1 MAKNKIIQY
10 LRKLNNSYI
19 KSISG
24 NKIKMKCEFYNND
37 IISPNFTYLYKNT
50 SLGYTTKG
58 INLGNLPNDEYR
70 TIKIADSIYRKLET
84 FKIIIKRFDSYGG
97 KNIYFTQT
105 KEELIEFLSSHVDDI
120 DKFVFEK
127 WHSFIYEY
135 RVQVLKGE
143 HVCTTMKKSKSN
155 ITDSWHKHK
164 RNAVFYKETSPNFIK
179 TDGYNTM
186 IEACEE
192 AATRLGLNFVAFD
205 VLSNMDGSKYL
216 ILESNTKPALGNWT
230 LSKYEEKLKQL
241 GLYPNTNNNTISTI
255 QQRPHRARGVQLNEP
270 ESHLDARLRQSLE
283 DSIRGI
289 TRIDYSNIA
298 A

>member
-10 LRKLNNSYI
+10 LRKLNTNWI
-19 KSISG
+19 KSMSG

-50 SLGYTTKG
+50 SFSGCTTKG
-58 INLGNLPNDEYR
+58 ISIGNTFNDEDR
-70 TIKIADSIYRKLET
+70 IKRIANAIYDRLAT

-105 KEELIEFLSSHVDDI
+105 KEELIEFLLSHVDDI

-179 TDGYNTM
+179 TEGYNTM

-192 AATRLGLNFVAFD
+192 AAARLGLNFVAFD
-205 VLSNMDGSKYL
+205 VLSNIDGSKYL

-241 GLYPNTNNNTISTI
+241 DLYPNINNNTISNTQWRTRRVHAVFDSSLRTRLEEQLYGI
-255 QQRPHRARGVQLNEP
+255 NTNSIVQDEYDFI
-270 ESHLDARLRQSLE
+270 E
-283 DSIRGI
+283 
-289 TRIDYSNIA
+289 A

>member
-10 LRKLNNSYI
+10 LIKLNTNWV
-19 KSISG
+19 KLMSG
-24 NKIKMKCEFYNND
+24 NKIKMKCEFYDND
-37 IISPNFTYLYKNT
+37 IISPIFTYLYKGSPSFT
-50 SLGYTTKG
+50 GYTKKG
-58 INLGNLPNDEYR
+58 INIGTDENDNHR
-70 TIKIADSIYRKLET
+70 IKLIAEAIRDRLDT

-127 WHSFIYEY
+127 WYSFIYEY

-179 TDGYNTM
+179 TEGYNTM
-186 IEACEE
+186 IKACEE
-192 AATRLGLNFVAFD
+192 AATRLGLKFVAFD

-241 GLYPNTNNNTISTI
+241 GLYPNINNNTVLNT
-255 QQRPHRARGVQLNEP
+255 QQNSPRIRGVVGSTPVFTEEEIYREL
-270 ESHLDARLRQSLE
+270 
-283 DSIRGI
+283 
-289 TRIDYSNIA
+289 SNQNYTWRFTSA